1 MSTINELYLEIED
14 LDKKIEEEPRRRL
27 KRKLMIED
35 EIKRLEEEK
44 RRSGLHGDFQ
54 SVQQF
59 NTQIKRLQHESTGG
73 NVYEYESEVKVL
85 KHKLLNLLLDY
96 YKEGH
101 DIEDIFK
108 IEDVSQDIQDTWLN
122 KCNFGKTS
130 GLLFVDEIENDDVNN
145 WRYYNPIFDIQ

>member
-96 YKEGH
+96 YKEGGMVKYT
-101 DIEDIFK
+101 IGSFESMREAYKFCN
-108 IEDVSQDIQDTWLN
+108 ELN
-122 KCNFGKTS
+122 KTFPGC
-130 GLLFVDEIENDDVNN
+130 FVVKFKDGQRVK
-145 WRYYNPIFDIQ
+145 